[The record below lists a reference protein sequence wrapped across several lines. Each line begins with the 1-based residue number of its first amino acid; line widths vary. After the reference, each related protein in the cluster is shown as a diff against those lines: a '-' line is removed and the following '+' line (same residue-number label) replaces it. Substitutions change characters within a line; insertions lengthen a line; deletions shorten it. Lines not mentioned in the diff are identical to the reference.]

1 VTYPGRRRPRATNLS
16 TSRETADSIRRNA
29 LVSFASQMTT
39 AAFTAFLTIF
49 LVRRLGPHGFGL
61 FGLALSLGTLASAP
75 FDAGITGSAARFI
88 AENRGKRVA
97 VAAVVA
103 DALKLKAATS
113 LVVSL
118 ALAAFAGLIGA
129 AYGEPGLV
137 WPLRGIA
144 LAVFGQGMVLFF
156 AQAFVAQGKAVWNLP
171 LFFWESAVETGASV
185 CLVLLG
191 GGAAGAAFG
200 RGIGY
205 VFGAALGLVIM
216 VRLLGNRVL
225 RAPISGPGTR
235 RIGRYAG
242 SLIVIEGAWILF
254 GRIDSI
260 LIGAF
265 LGAVSVGIYQAPR
278 SLVTFLN
285 YPGLAIANGVAPRL
299 AYGRDEGPNVDALL
313 TGIRVLLILYAALSA
328 PLLVWA
334 GPIVDVVLGPK
345 YEDSANV
352 LRALAPSIFL
362 AGLAPLLTTSVAYL
376 GQAPRRIPIG
386 LGAVALNL
394 AIDVVLIRSIGVV
407 GAAIGTG
414 IALAFYVG
422 GHFWICKSI
431 LGFQLKPTFLTALRA
446 GAASIAMTS
455 VLLAIGDSNLSVG
468 DWILGSLAGTAAFVA
483 ILLVTGEV
491 TSMEL
496 ARVRARVARRLVG

>member
-16 TSRETADSIRRNA
+16 KSRETADSIRRNA

-39 AAFTAFLTIF
+39 AAFTAILTIF

-156 AQAFVAQGKAVWNLP
+156 AQAFIARGKAVWNVP
-171 LFFWESAVETGASV
+171 LYLLESAVETGASV

-205 VFGAALGLVIM
+205 IFGAALGLAIT
-216 VRLLGNRVL
+216 VRLLGSTVL
-225 RAPISGPGTR
+225 RAPVSGPGMR
-235 RIGRYAG
+235 RISRYAG
-242 SLIVIEGAWILF
+242 SLIVIEGAWMLS
-254 GRIDSI
+254 GSIDNI

-278 SLVTFLN
+278 SLVRFLN
-285 YPGLAIANGVAPRL
+285 YPGLAIANGIAPRMT
-299 AYGRDEGPNVDALL
+299 YSRDEGPNVQALL
-313 TGIRVLLILYAALSA
+313 AGVRLLVIVYAALAA
-328 PLLVWA
+328 PLLVWS
-334 GPIVDVVLGPK
+334 GPIVDVVLGPE

-352 LRALAPSIFL
+352 LSALAPSVFL
-362 AGLAPLLTTSVAYL
+362 SGLAPLLTMSVAYL
-376 GQAPRRIPIG
+376 GQAPRRIPIA
-386 LGAVALNL
+386 LGTVALNVAL
-394 AIDVVLIRSIGVV
+394 DLVLIQTIGVV

-414 IALAFYVG
+414 VALAFYVV
-422 GHFWICKSI
+422 GHLWICKSI
-431 LGFQLKPTFLTALRA
+431 LGFPLRPTIETAVRA
-446 GAASIAMTS
+446 GAASIAMAS
-455 VLLAIGDSNLSVG
+455 VLLAIGDSDLSSG
-468 DWILGSLAGTAAFVA
+468 DWILGGLAGTAALVA
-483 ILLVTGEV
+483 ICLVTREV
-491 TSMEL
+491 TAMEL
-496 ARVRARVARRLVG
+496 ARVRAMVARRLVG